1 MRDKSLHNK
10 GYILMEALVAMTIVA
25 VGLLGIF
32 SLLSRS
38 LSLNRVVSDRY
49 VAAYLSAEGIELVK
63 NKIDNNVINRRA
75 WNSGIT
81 DGDFEIDAYGNL
93 DLNRVNGSQASL
105 LRFDNDKGS
114 YAYAGDKV
122 TRFRRKVNIKL
133 LGGGDELRVR
143 SIVSWVGRGE
153 ADFEV
158 VLEARFFNYWK

>member
-1 MRDKSLHNK
+1 
-10 GYILMEALVAMTIVA
+10 MEALVAMTIVA

-38 LSLNRVVSDRY
+38 LSLNRVVADRY

-63 NKIDNNVINRRA
+63 NKIDNNVIKGRA
-75 WNSGIT
+75 WNFAIT
-81 DGDFEIDAYGNL
+81 NGDFEIDAYDEEQKL
-93 DLNRVNGSQASL
+93 IRVNGSQASL

-114 YAYAGDKV
+114 YGNDGDKV
-122 TRFRRKVNIKL
+122 TRFRRKVNIEL
-133 LGGGDELRVR
+133 LGGGDELRVI

>member
-1 MRDKSLHNK
+1 
-10 GYILMEALVAMTIVA
+10 MEALVAMTIVA

-114 YAYAGDKV
+114 YGNDGDKV
-122 TRFRRKVNIKL
+122 TRFRRKVNIEL
-133 LGGGDELRVR
+133 LGGGDELRVI